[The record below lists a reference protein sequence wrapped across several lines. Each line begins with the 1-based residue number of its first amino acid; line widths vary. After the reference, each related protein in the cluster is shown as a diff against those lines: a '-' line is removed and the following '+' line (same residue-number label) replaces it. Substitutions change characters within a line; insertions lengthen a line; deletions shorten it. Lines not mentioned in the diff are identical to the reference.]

1 MLSQLLW
8 QRTMLGAASPFE
20 ISHTITALFL
30 TGLFGGV
37 HCAGMCGGIVTAL
50 GLQSRREVSASP
62 VAFVRGN
69 SAAYA
74 AGIPVVGSVRF
85 AAIKTALLY
94 NTGRIMT
101 YVLLGALAGAAGS
114 VGWWMQNA
122 LPVQQAFFVLTNVLL
137 LAMGLYVYG
146 IQAPGRLV
154 EKAGGYLWRFIQPAA
169 TRQLQRG
176 GSYSALMAGSVW
188 GLVPCGMVYGA
199 LLAAL
204 LSGSAVRGALLMLA
218 FGLGTLPNM
227 LALGLSAQWMAGLKG
242 NRVLRRFAGLFII
255 FFAVAG
261 FLRSGI
267 AADIPLLQL
276 LCLPPQ

>member
-1 MLSQLLW
+1 
-8 QRTMLGAASPFE
+8 
-20 ISHTITALFL
+20 
-30 TGLFGGV
+30 
-37 HCAGMCGGIVTAL
+37 
-50 GLQSRREVSASP
+50 
-62 VAFVRGN
+62 
-69 SAAYA
+69 
-74 AGIPVVGSVRF
+74 
-85 AAIKTALLY
+85 
-94 NTGRIMT
+94 
-101 YVLLGALAGAAGS
+101 
-114 VGWWMQNA
+114 
-122 LPVQQAFFVLTNVLL
+122 
-137 LAMGLYVYG
+137 
-146 IQAPGRLV
+146 
-154 EKAGGYLWRFIQPAA
+154 
-169 TRQLQRG
+169 
-176 GSYSALMAGSVW
+176 MAGSVW